1 MYKLAGVVVDKT
13 LVVGYAINYV
23 DGESNKTLTY
33 FVTKELAI
41 SLYENGYLDNAIIMK
56 AGARWLLHIKKYK
69 QKDLPRVSIGELKS
83 RGVSLINHVNIDL
96 GYNIYIYI
104 YAKTK
109 TKYS

>member
-13 LVVGYAINYV
+13 LVVGYAVNYI

-41 SLYENGYLDNAIIMK
+41 SLYENGYLDNATIMK
-56 AGARWLLHIKKYK
+56 AGAIWLLHIKKHK
-69 QKDLPRVSIGELKS
+69 QKELPRVSIGELKL

-96 GYNIYIYI
+96 GYNIYTD
-104 YAKTK
+104 AKPKTK
-109 TKYS
+109 CS